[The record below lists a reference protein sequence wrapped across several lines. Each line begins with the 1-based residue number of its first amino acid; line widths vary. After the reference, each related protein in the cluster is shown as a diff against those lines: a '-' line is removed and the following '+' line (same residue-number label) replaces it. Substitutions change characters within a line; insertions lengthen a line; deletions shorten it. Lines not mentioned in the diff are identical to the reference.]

1 METPCINVCSL
12 DPDDGL
18 CVGCYRTIDE
28 IMGWSGYGDAAR
40 SAIMNEL
47 ANRMSSRNAK
57 NTGETE
63 TV

>member
-1 METPCINVCSL
+1 METPCINICTL

-18 CVGCYRTIDE
+18 CVGCYRTIEE

-40 SAIMNEL
+40 SAIMAEL
-47 ANRMSSRNAK
+47 AQRTSQRHAK
-57 NTGETE
+57 NTGETD